1 MSLVIAVPE
10 LVEAAATELAGIGSA
25 LGQATAGAAAPTVNI
40 LAAAEDEVSA
50 AIAAVFSGH
59 AQAYQ
64 AASAQAQVFQR
75 QFARALAAGA
85 TSYAG
90 AESAAAAAL
99 ANPAQVVPQD
109 LLGAIN
115 APVLALTGRP
125 LIGNGANGAPGGWLL
140 GDGGAGGSGAPG
152 KAGGAGG
159 AAGLWGSGG
168 AGGAGGS
175 TSSGVAGAGG
185 AGGAGGWLLGTGG
198 AGGAGGFSGILAPG
212 TGGVGGAGGTGGLL
226 GGRGGRRRRRDG
238 TFSFHRG
245 CRWGRWS
252 GWIVVRAGRRRWRPR
267 RRRRNDNR

>member
-75 QFARALAAGA
+75 QFAQALAAGA

-125 LIGNGANGAPGGWLL
+125 LIGNGANGAPGTGAAGAPGGWLL

-168 AGGAGGS
+168 AGGAGGN

-198 AGGAGGFSGILAPG
+198 AGG
-212 TGGVGGAGGTGGLL
+212 
-226 GGRGGRRRRRDG
+226 
-238 TFSFHRG
+238 
-245 CRWGRWS
+245 
-252 GWIVVRAGRRRWRPR
+252 
-267 RRRRNDNR
+267 